1 MQGFAFSLYVTA
13 VGFVT
18 AGVLASFA
26 QLVSGEPLRFG
37 IEARSLT
44 ISVIAVFLCAL
55 AGPEILMRNS
65 WRAAKARSRSPV
77 WLGLRPDCRGLEFS
91 VGLGSSRPFA
101 EDLSPYIPKK

>member
-44 ISVIAVFLCAL
+44 VSVIAVFLCAL
-55 AGPEILMRNS
+55 AGPAILMRNS

-77 WLGLRPDCRGLEFS
+77 WLGLS
-91 VGLGSSRPFA
+91 VLIAGVWSLLSGSVLL
-101 EDLSPYIPKK
+101 DLC